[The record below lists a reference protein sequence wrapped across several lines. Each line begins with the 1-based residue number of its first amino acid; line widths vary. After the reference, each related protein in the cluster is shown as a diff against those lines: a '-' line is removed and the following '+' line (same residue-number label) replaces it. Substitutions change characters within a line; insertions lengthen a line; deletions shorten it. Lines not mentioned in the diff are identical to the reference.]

1 MGNDTDDGRS
11 SSNLSNTRFTKASLL
26 QANTSTAMTSLLTLR
41 SVEGELVSD
50 VTTASGDG
58 LDRSESEIEVG
69 GESRSN
75 LPAKGREGK
84 RPL

>member
-50 VTTASGDG
+50 VTTASGDD
-58 LDRSESEIEVG
+58 LWSESEIEVG

-75 LPAKGREGK
+75 LAAKGREGK